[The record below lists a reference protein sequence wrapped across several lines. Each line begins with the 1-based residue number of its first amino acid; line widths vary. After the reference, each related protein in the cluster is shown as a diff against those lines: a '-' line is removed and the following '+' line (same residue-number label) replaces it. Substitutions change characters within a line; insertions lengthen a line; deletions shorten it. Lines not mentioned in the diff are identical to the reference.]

1 MVDAG
6 ASSRTH
12 GVLATYP
19 SRAGTLRAAVDSI
32 AGQLDHLTLV
42 LNEYDHVPGWVAGN
56 VSAVIP
62 DADTKDTGKY
72 LVPGEDGWLFTLDD
86 DIVYPPDYV
95 ACSLA
100 GMRLAAERLGN
111 TRIMAGYLGWTYRR
125 ARILPWRWA
134 RRLTGFRLD
143 YIVNSTDGADF
154 REGFARAQI
163 VEALGTGVAIMRS
176 EDAPP
181 FEYVRDAQRFID
193 VRLAS
198 WCLAKG
204 ITQVCLPRREGWLHD
219 AHEGVQEESIFESFT
234 KHPSAEL
241 VAEAWRVAFRA
252 PRRGETLDFGF
263 DDMIAAAG
271 RKTGHAEGLVSWC
284 N

>member
-1 MVDAG
+1 MAQPG
-6 ASSRTH
+6 ASCRTH

-19 SRAGTLRAAVDSI
+19 PRAETLRAAVDSI

-42 LNEYDHVPGWVAGN
+42 LNDYDHVPDWVGGN

-62 DADTKDTGKY
+62 DVDTKDTGKY
-72 LVPGEDGWLFTLDD
+72 MLAGDDGWLFTLDD

-100 GMRLAAERLGN
+100 GMRLAADRLGT
-111 TRIMAGYLGWTYRR
+111 TRLLGGFLGWTYRR

-134 RRLTGFRLD
+134 RRLLRFRPD
-143 YIVNSTDGADF
+143 YIVNSTEGVDF
-154 REGFARAQI
+154 RDGLEHAQI
-163 VEALGTGVAIMRS
+163 VEGLGTGVSVMRAV
-176 EDAPP
+176 DAPP
-181 FEYVRDAQRFID
+181 FAFVRDAQRFID

-198 WCLAKG
+198 WCQRQG
-204 ITQVCLPRREGWLHD
+204 ILQVCLPRSDHWLRD
-219 AHEGVQEESIFESFT
+219 AHHGVQGETIFDSFT
-234 KHPSAEL
+234 QHPPAH
-241 VAEAWRVAFRA
+241 VADEVWQFAFRA

-263 DDMIAAAG
+263 DDMIAATG